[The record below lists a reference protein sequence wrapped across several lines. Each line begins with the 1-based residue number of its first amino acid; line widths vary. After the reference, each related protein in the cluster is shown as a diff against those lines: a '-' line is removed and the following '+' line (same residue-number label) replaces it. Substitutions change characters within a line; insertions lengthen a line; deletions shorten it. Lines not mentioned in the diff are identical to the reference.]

1 MFKYKNC
8 GTQIS
13 LVQSKEEKITLS
25 KNIKLAKHSG
35 FCYGVKRAVETVK
48 KLKAENPDKNIFI
61 LGELIHN
68 SQVIKELEDLGIETI
83 TQLPEQGSGICVIR
97 SHGASPEIFEQITS
111 AGFELVDLTCPDVK
125 KVQKKAIQLVQ
136 EGYFLIIVGKAEHP
150 EVIAIKASAQR
161 FGSDIFVVSDAS
173 QLSQVEKQI
182 KEHKKVGVVVQTT
195 QRVTTLNS
203 IVERLR
209 AISKEITIA
218 NTICASTTLRQ
229 NEAKELARESDL
241 MIVVGSKKSANT
253 THLAE
258 ILKGISKTIHI
269 EDDKEL
275 DNYKDIIQDANN
287 IAITAGAS
295 TPETI
300 IENVINKLKGG

>member
-1 MFKYKNC
+1 M
-8 GTQIS
+8 
-13 LVQSKEEKITLS
+13 S

-48 KLKAENPDKNIFI
+48 RLKAENPDKNIFV

-68 SQVIKELEDLGIETI
+68 SQVIQELEALGIKTI
-83 TQLPEQGSGICVIR
+83 TELPTEGSGICVIR
-97 SHGASPEIFEQITS
+97 SHGASPKIFEDITN

-125 KVQKKAIQLVQ
+125 KVQQKAIQLVQ
-136 EGYFLIIVGKAEHP
+136 EGYYLIIVGKAEHP
-150 EVIAIKASAQR
+150 EVVAIKASAER
-161 FGSDIFVVSDAS
+161 YGDKIFVASDVS
-173 QLSQVEKQI
+173 QL
-182 KEHKKVGVVVQTT
+182 KEIEQNIRDHKKVGVVVQTT
-195 QRVTTLNS
+195 QRISTLNS
-203 IVERLR
+203 IVERLTD
-209 AISKEITIA
+209 ISKELTIA
-218 NTICASTTLRQ
+218 NTICASTSLRQ
-229 NEAKELARESDL
+229 NEAKELAAESDL

-269 EDDKEL
+269 EDDREL
-275 DNYKDIIQDANN
+275 ENYKDIIQDAGN

-300 IENVINKLKGG
+300 IDNVISKLKGG

>member
-1 MFKYKNC
+1 M
-8 GTQIS
+8 
-13 LVQSKEEKITLS
+13 S

-48 KLKAENPDKNIFI
+48 KLKVENPNKNIFV

-68 SQVIKELEDLGIETI
+68 SQVIKELEDLGIKTI
-83 TQLPEQGSGICVIR
+83 SELPEQGSGICVVR
-97 SHGASPEIFEQITS
+97 SHGASPEIFEQIER

-125 KVQKKAIQLVQ
+125 KVQKKAIGLVQ
-136 EGYFLIIVGKAEHP
+136 DGCFLIIVGKAEHP
-150 EVIAIKASAQR
+150 EVIAIKANAER
-161 FGSDIFVVSDAS
+161 FGSNIFVVSDVS
-173 QLSQVEKQI
+173 QLEKIADKI

-195 QRVTTLNS
+195 QRITTLNP
-203 IVERLR
+203 IVEYLTS
-209 AISKEITIA
+209 ITKEINIA
-218 NTICASTTLRQ
+218 NTICASTSLRQ
-229 NEAKELARESDL
+229 NEAKELAEESDL
-241 MIVVGSKKSANT
+241 VIVVGSKKSANT

-258 ILKGISKTIHI
+258 ILKDISKTIHI

-275 DNYKDIIQDANN
+275 DNYKDLIKGAQN

-300 IENVINKLKGG
+300 IQNVINKL

>member
-1 MFKYKNC
+1 M
-8 GTQIS
+8 
-13 LVQSKEEKITLS
+13 S

-48 KLKAENPDKNIFI
+48 KLKTLNPDKDVFI

-68 SQVIKELEDLGIETI
+68 SHVIKELEDLGIKTI
-83 TQLPEQGSGICVIR
+83 SELPAKGSGICVIR
-97 SHGASPEIFEQITS
+97 SHGASPEIFEQITA

-125 KVQKKAIQLVQ
+125 KVQKKAIQLVE

-150 EVIAIKASAQR
+150 EVVAIKASAER
-161 FGSDIFVVSDAS
+161 YGSDIFVASSVS
-173 QLSQVEKQI
+173 QLKEIEEKI
-182 KEHKKVGVVVQTT
+182 KSYNKVGVVVQTT
-195 QRVTTLNS
+195 QRITTLNP
-203 IVERLR
+203 IVEYLTSV
-209 AISKEITIA
+209 AKELSIA

-229 NEAKELARESDL
+229 NEAEELAEESDL

-258 ILKGISKTIHI
+258 ILKSISKTIHI

-275 DNYKDIIQDANN
+275 ESYENVILDAHN
-287 IAITAGAS
+287 ISITAGAS

-300 IENVINKLKGG
+300 IQNVITKLKGE

>member
-1 MFKYKNC
+1 MP
-8 GTQIS
+8 
-13 LVQSKEEKITLS
+13 

-48 KLKAENPDKNIFI
+48 KLKQANPDKNIFI

-68 SQVIKELEDLGIETI
+68 SHVIKELEGLGIKTI
-83 TQLPEQGSGICVIR
+83 YELPEKGEGICVIR
-97 SHGASPEIFEQITS
+97 SHGASPEIFEQITN

-125 KVQKKAIQLVQ
+125 KVQQKAIQLVE

-150 EVIAIKASAQR
+150 EVVAIKASAQR
-161 FGSDIFVVSDAS
+161 YGSDIFVATEVS
-173 QLSQVEKQI
+173 QLKEIEQKI

-195 QRVTTLNS
+195 QRIKTLNP
-203 IVERLR
+203 IVEYLTS
-209 AISKEITIA
+209 ISKELMVA
-218 NTICASTTLRQ
+218 NTICASTNLRQ
-229 NEAKELARESDL
+229 NEAKELAAEADL

-258 ILKGISKTIHI
+258 ILNSITKTIHI

-275 DNYKDIIQDANN
+275 KSCKNIIAESNE

-300 IENVINKLKGG
+300 INNVINKLKGG

>member
-1 MFKYKNC
+1 
-8 GTQIS
+8 
-13 LVQSKEEKITLS
+13 LS

-48 KLKAENPDKNIFI
+48 KLKAENPDKNIFV

-68 SQVIKELEDLGIETI
+68 SQVIKELEDLGIQTI
-83 TQLPEQGSGICVIR
+83 TELPEKGTGICVIR
-97 SHGASPEIFEQITS
+97 SHGASPEIFEQITK

-125 KVQKKAIQLVQ
+125 KVQQKAIQLVK
-136 EGYFLIIVGKAEHP
+136 EGYYLIIVGKAEHP
-150 EVIAIKASAQR
+150 EVVAIKASAER
-161 FGSDIFVVSDAS
+161 FGSDIFVVSEVD
-173 QLSQVEKQI
+173 QLKAVEQKI

-195 QRVTTLNS
+195 QRISTLNK
-203 IVERLR
+203 IVEKLTEL
-209 AISKEITIA
+209 SKEVTIA
-218 NTICASTTLRQ
+218 NTICASTSLRQ

-258 ILKGISKTIHI
+258 ILTGVSETLHI

-275 DNYKDIIQDANN
+275 ENYKNIIKEAHN

-300 IENVINKLKGG
+300 IHNVINKLKGE

>member
-1 MFKYKNC
+1 M
-8 GTQIS
+8 
-13 LVQSKEEKITLS
+13 S

-48 KLKAENPDKNIFI
+48 KLKTLNPDKDVFI

-68 SQVIKELEDLGIETI
+68 SHVIKELEDLGIKTI
-83 TQLPEQGSGICVIR
+83 SELPQKGSGICVIR
-97 SHGASPEIFEQITS
+97 SHGASPEIFEQIIA

-125 KVQKKAIQLVQ
+125 KVQKKAIQLVE

-150 EVIAIKASAQR
+150 EVIAIKASAER
-161 FGSDIFVVSDAS
+161 YGSDIFVASSVS
-173 QLSQVEKQI
+173 QLKEIEEKI
-182 KEHKKVGVVVQTT
+182 KSYNKVGVVVQTT
-195 QRVTTLNS
+195 QRITTLNP
-203 IVERLR
+203 IVEYLTSV
-209 AISKEITIA
+209 AKELSIA

-229 NEAKELARESDL
+229 NEAEELAEESDL

-258 ILKGISKTIHI
+258 ILKSISKTIHI

-275 DNYKDIIQDANN
+275 ESYENVIHDANN
-287 IAITAGAS
+287 ISITAGAS

-300 IENVINKLKGG
+300 IQNVITKLKGE

>member
-1 MFKYKNC
+1 M
-8 GTQIS
+8 
-13 LVQSKEEKITLS
+13 SKK
-25 KNIKLAKHSG
+25 IKLAKHSG

-48 KLKAENPDKNIFI
+48 KLRAENPHKDVFI

-68 SQVIKELEDLGIETI
+68 SNVIKELEDLGIKTI
-83 TQLPEQGSGICVIR
+83 NELPTQGSGICVIR
-97 SHGASPEIFEQITS
+97 SHGASPEIFEQITN
-111 AGFELVDLTCPDVK
+111 AGFEVVDLTCPDVK

-150 EVIAIKASAQR
+150 EVIAIKASAER
-161 FGSDIFVVSDAS
+161 FGSDIFVASDVVR
-173 QLSQVEKQI
+173 LKEIEHKI

-195 QRVTTLNS
+195 QRITTLNP
-203 IVERLR
+203 IVEYLTS
-209 AISKEITIA
+209 ISKELMVA
-218 NTICASTTLRQ
+218 NTICNSTTLRQ
-229 NEAKELARESDL
+229 NEARELAEESDL

-258 ILKGISKTIHI
+258 ILKGISNTIHI

-275 DNYKDIIQDANN
+275 KTYEDIIVDANN
-287 IAITAGAS
+287 ISITAGAS

-300 IENVINKLKGG
+300 IQNVINKLKGG

>member
-1 MFKYKNC
+1 M
-8 GTQIS
+8 
-13 LVQSKEEKITLS
+13 S

-48 KLKAENPDKNIFI
+48 KLKTQNPDKDVFI

-68 SQVIKELEDLGIETI
+68 SHVIKELEDLGIKTI
-83 TQLPEQGSGICVIR
+83 YELPEKGSGICVIR
-97 SHGASPEIFEQITS
+97 SHGASPEIFEQVIN
-111 AGFELVDLTCPDVK
+111 AGFELFDLTCPDVK

-150 EVIAIKASAQR
+150 EVIAIKANAQLY
-161 FGSDIFVVSDAS
+161 GSKIFVANEVS
-173 QLSQVEKQI
+173 QLKEIEQKI
-182 KEHKKVGVVVQTT
+182 KDNKKVGIVVQTT
-195 QRVTTLNS
+195 QRITALKP
-203 IVERLR
+203 IVEYLTS
-209 AISKEITIA
+209 ISKELTIA

-229 NEAKELARESDL
+229 NEAKELAEESDL

-258 ILKGISKTIHI
+258 ILNGISKTIHI

-275 DNYKDIIQDANN
+275 ETYEDIIRDAKN

-295 TPETI
+295 TPENI

>member
-1 MFKYKNC
+1 MP
-8 GTQIS
+8 
-13 LVQSKEEKITLS
+13 

-48 KLKAENPDKNIFI
+48 KLKAQNPDKEVFI

-68 SQVIKELEDLGIETI
+68 SHVIKELENLGIKTI
-83 TQLPEQGSGICVIR
+83 TELPEKGSGICVIR
-97 SHGASPEIFEQITS
+97 SHGASPEIFEQITK

-150 EVIAIKASAQR
+150 EVVAIKASAEL
-161 FGSDIFVVSDAS
+161 FGSDIFVASDVS
-173 QLSQVEKQI
+173 QLKRIEKQI

-195 QRVTTLNS
+195 QRITTLNPIIEYLS
-203 IVERLR
+203 SVSNELVV
-209 AISKEITIA
+209 A
-218 NTICASTTLRQ
+218 NTICSSTTLRQ
-229 NEAKELARESDL
+229 NEAKELAEESDL
-241 MIVVGSKKSANT
+241 VIVVGSKKSANT

-258 ILKGISKTIHI
+258 ILNGISKTVHI

-275 DNYKDIIQDANN
+275 ENYENIILDANN
-287 IAITAGAS
+287 ISITAGAS
-295 TPETI
+295 TPDTI
-300 IENVINKLKGG
+300 IQNVIDKLKGGDNDNGKNKT